1 MLEKNNVS
9 IKRNFCLYLAHNVDR
24 LKAKFEIEFLD
35 QAIDFIDKLDQKSRD
50 KIIYNL
56 DKSRYV
62 NDPKLFKKLDDE
74 IWEFR
79 TKYSGKQF
87 RLLAFWVK
95 TKGKMSLVIATNG
108 FVKKVSKVPK
118 SEIEKASKLRTKYL
132 EKS

>member
-1 MLEKNNVS
+1 
-9 IKRNFCLYLAHNVDR
+9 

-95 TKGKMSLVIATNG
+95 TKGKTSLVIATNG

-118 SEIEKASKLRTKYL
+118 SEIKKANNLRTKYI